1 MIPDWIYMY
10 PPWSGSMGEAGSIF
24 RRVDGYKTP
33 LPTCIFP
40 VVYRWRGRSGEDR
53 PPAHSRR
60 HRRAE
65 PGQHRR
71 RDLRL
76 AQNRLRRRPL
86 PRAEII
92 ERHLAHRVGRAA
104 MVAADSLAVIG
115 GQDHLIPGLPPGRQ
129 VD

>member
-10 PPWSGSMGEAGSIF
+10 PPWSGSMGEAGFIF
-24 RRVDGYKTP
+24 RRVDRYKTP
-33 LPTCIFP
+33 LPACIFP

-65 PGQHRR
+65 
-71 RDLRL
+71 
-76 AQNRLRRRPL
+76 
-86 PRAEII
+86 
-92 ERHLAHRVGRAA
+92 HRVGRAA

-115 GQDHLIPGLPPGRQ
+115 GQDHLIAGIPPARQ
-129 VD
+129 VDGERPVELVELG